1 MRIVEDLPKMGEL
14 FQGVVTQD
22 PLAAVSAA
30 MGALF
35 VLAASGALAYLAFGG
50 LLDLLGASSTR

>member
-35 VLAASGALAYLAFGG
+35 VLGASGALAYLAAGG
-50 LLDLLGASSTR
+50 VLDLLGATSPR